1 VWSELRERVR
11 AVLRFEWSVFDSIA
25 ADTHAFPQA
34 LVVVVGASA
43 LAGLGHG
50 GPSRTAL
57 LGIAVGIVRWVIATA
72 VIWIAATF
80 ASDADVDYGRL
91 LRCTGFADAWI
102 GLNLGYVLPW
112 IGWLFGVASLA
123 LWLIALVEA
132 TREALHVEL
141 QRAALICGL
150 GVLLA
155 LLPVCAVAYLVS
167 APA

>member
-1 VWSELRERVR
+1 VWEGLFERVR
-11 AVLRFEWSVFDSIA
+11 AVLRLEWSVFARIA
-25 ADTHAFPQA
+25 ADPHAFPQA
-34 LVVVVGASA
+34 LAVVVGASA

-50 GPSRTAL
+50 GPSRLAL
-57 LGIAVGIVRWVIATA
+57 LGIAMGIVRWVIATG
-72 VIWIAATF
+72 VIWIAAMF

-102 GLNLGYVLPW
+102 ALNLGYVLPW
-112 IGWLFGVASLA
+112 IGWLFGLASVA
-123 LWLIALVEA
+123 LWLVALVEA

-155 LLPVCAVAYLVS
+155 LLPLCAVTYLVN
-167 APA
+167 AA